1 MNACLNV
8 ARVVQTVGPC
18 ESILYCDFVSVRTF
32 SFVREYPTRLNQQ
45 VCPKEHN
52 LHPAVL

>member
-8 ARVVQTVGPC
+8 AKVVQKVGPC
-18 ESILYCDFVSVRTF
+18 ESILYCDFVSIRMF